1 MRDLSIVWND
11 CNFAAE
17 NQFGIKNDLEYR
29 KMINKS
35 VTFCIFCVII
45 KTKNLKRV
53 LILLFVTVFLFTG
66 YGQENRSLF
75 PDGFHIGITGE
86 GNLAQRMTVVAI
98 GQNWPAPISD
108 PTLGW
113 QAGIAFSYHI
123 SFV

>member
-1 MRDLSIVWND
+1 M
-11 CNFAAE
+11 
-17 NQFGIKNDLEYR
+17 
-29 KMINKS
+29 
-35 VTFCIFCVII
+35 
-45 KTKNLKRV
+45 KRL
-53 LILLFVTVFLFTG
+53 LILLFVTAFLSAS

-113 QAGIAFSYHI
+113 QAGIEFSYHI